1 MHRLFFVFFV
11 GLTLVASKVSAN
23 DSLYGFAFTQT
34 YPQDSTK
41 KDSVQKSVP
50 KTYLL
55 DKKTYKMT
63 LPATWEIAPNCTE
76 EYCNVFSPT
85 DTLGF
90 IDRFVENIN
99 ITVQKLPT
107 PTYTV
112 DQYATFSVGYLP
124 KVVKE
129 FVVVERKKLKSNLV
143 RLTYKGIKDNFQQT
157 WRQYYYIKNQKVFI
171 VTFACETSKYKY
183 YQPFIE
189 SYLNSFTLK

>member
-1 MHRLFFVFFV
+1 
-11 GLTLVASKVSAN
+11 
-23 DSLYGFAFTQT
+23 
-34 YPQDSTK
+34 
-41 KDSVQKSVP
+41 
-50 KTYLL
+50 
-55 DKKTYKMT
+55 MT
-63 LPATWEIAPNCTE
+63 LPISWEIAPNCTE
-76 EYCNVFSPT
+76 DYCNVFSPT

-107 PTYTV
+107 ASYTV

-189 SYLNSFTLK
+189 TYLNSFTLK